1 MKNVLYVLSLVFITS
16 CGKEETKIEKKP
28 TNYTVVLDLSDRIL
42 LPDQLDKDF
51 YLIEKYFKTLKKIQ
65 DVIWF

>member
-1 MKNVLYVLSLVFITS
+1 MKNLYILSLAFITFLLFS

-42 LPDQLDKDF
+42 LPEQLDKDF
-51 YLIEKYFKTLKKIQ
+51 YLIE
-65 DVIWF
+65 